1 MLGLKL
7 RELYFRGN
15 AISDLSQLQ
24 HLAKLPNLRVLWLQD
39 NPCCSDPNYRST
51 VLQLFPNL
59 RRLDNIG
66 MKMSG
71 IFYSLKTVY
80 VIGVVSAERF
90 SSTTETDGGEAEA
103 FTKGTDLKVSL
114 SDSLYLVQIQF
125 LL

>member
-66 MKMSG
+66 
-71 IFYSLKTVY
+71 
-80 VIGVVSAERF
+80 VVSAERF